1 MKFHENSRISRSA
14 SKNLPRCE
22 FHFTW
27 GSIFLD
33 DIGEKPSRLSH
44 RMRVHGHRLISSV
57 PMGIFEAISWFL
69 IDRNTIKRFTPIRL
83 PVVVAVQGKDFW
95 RRGRLRRDGY
105 GTANFR
111 RSHG

>member
-14 SKNLPRCE
+14 SKNLARCE

-44 RMRVHGHRLISSV
+44 RMRVHGHRLISYLSFSSVFV
-57 PMGIFEAISWFL
+57 PMGIIEAISWFL
-69 IDRNTIKRFTPIRL
+69 IERNTIKRFTPTRL
-83 PVVVAVQGKDFW
+83 PGG
-95 RRGRLRRDGY
+95 GRSFG
-105 GTANFR
+105 NPP
-111 RSHG
+111 